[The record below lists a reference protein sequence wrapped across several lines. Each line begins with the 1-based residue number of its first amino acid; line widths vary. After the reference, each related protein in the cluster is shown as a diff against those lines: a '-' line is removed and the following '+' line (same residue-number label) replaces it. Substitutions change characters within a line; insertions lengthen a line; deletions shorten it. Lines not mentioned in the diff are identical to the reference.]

1 MRIQELVEAVPVGSS
16 TQPVANTNVL
26 PQQPGTPPPKPIP
39 GQPPAPAPGTPPPKP
54 IPGQP
59 PAPAPGQP
67 QPNQQKPGQP
77 PQQPGNPQTPSLGN
91 QNPTGA
97 AAPAPA
103 KPSPEVQQDMQA
115 MSDQFNALK
124 LKYDE
129 LQKQILNPA
138 AQL

>member
-16 TQPVANTNVL
+16 TQPVANTNVPL
-26 PQQPGTPPPKPIP
+26 QQPGTPPPKSIP
-39 GQPPAPAPGTPPPKP
+39 GQPPAVPGKPPTT
-54 IPGQP
+54 
-59 PAPAPGQP
+59 
-67 QPNQQKPGQP
+67 PGQP
-77 PQQPGNPQTPSLGN
+77 PQPTLGN
-91 QNPTGA
+91 QQSNAT
-97 AAPAPA
+97 APA

-138 AQL
+138 AQV

>member
-16 TQPVANTNVL
+16 TQPVANTNVP

-39 GQPPAPAPGTPPPKP
+39 GQP
-54 IPGQP
+54 
-59 PAPAPGQP
+59 APAPGQP
-67 QPNQQKPGQP
+67 QPNQQKLVQP
-77 PQQPGNPQTPSLGN
+77 PQQSGNPQTPSLGN

-97 AAPAPA
+97 AAPA

-138 AQL
+138 AQV

>member
-16 TQPVANTNVL
+16 TQPVANTNVP

-39 GQPPAPAPGTPPPKP
+39 GQPPAPV
-54 IPGQP
+54 
-59 PAPAPGQP
+59 PGQP

-77 PQQPGNPQTPSLGN
+77 PQQPGNPQKPSLGN

-97 AAPAPA
+97 TAAPAA
-103 KPSPEVQQDMQA
+103 PSPEIKQDMQA

-124 LKYDE
+124 LKYDQ

-138 AQL
+138 TPAVPPAQV